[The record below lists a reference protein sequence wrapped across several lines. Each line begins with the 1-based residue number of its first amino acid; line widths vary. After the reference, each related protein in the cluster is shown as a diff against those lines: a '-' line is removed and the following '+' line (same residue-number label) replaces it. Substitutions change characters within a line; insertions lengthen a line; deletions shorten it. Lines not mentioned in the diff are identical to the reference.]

1 MSGGAGAAA
10 EPYVK
15 PDRRESAKRILNL
28 DWDFAVYVDPVE
40 EAARA
45 SGMSYAK
52 AKRQALER
60 IKAFEVLAGNDPR
73 PLLVMRECGWCE
85 GTDDALL
92 SSTLD
97 NEMTILLSNWFHTVK
112 LPNHV
117 LEADHEFR
125 KLFDDNSP
133 AHLFVSATDG
143 SGIVHLNGQQSQSQM
158 WDAML
163 GILDES
169 FDGDAKRTVQSLQK
183 VLDKLDMADEETELL
198 QARFDDALERK
209 GPRSTKFKKAKKD
222 LDKAVAKQKKL
233 VGEIDE
239 LKGSLSP
246 QSSRETR

>member
-1 MSGGAGAAA
+1 VGGGAGNAA

-15 PDRRESAKRILNL
+15 PERGESAKKILNL

-45 SGMSYAK
+45 AGRSFAK
-52 AKRQALER
+52 AKRQALQR
-60 IKAFEVLAGNDPR
+60 VKAFEVLAGDDPR
-73 PLLVMRECGWCE
+73 PLLVLRECGWCE

-117 LEADHEFR
+117 LEADHSFR

-133 AHLFVSATDG
+133 AHLFVSANDG
-143 SGIVHLNGQQSQSQM
+143 GGIVHLDGQQSRSQL
-158 WDAML
+158 WDSML

-169 FDGDAKRTVQSLQK
+169 FYGDAKETVQSLQK
-183 VLDKLDMADEETELL
+183 VLDKLDMADEQTDLL
-198 QARFDDALERK
+198 QARFDDTLEKK

-222 LDKAVAKQKKL
+222 LAKAVENQKRLKR
-233 VGEIDE
+233 EIEE
-239 LKGSLSP
+239 LKDSLSP
-246 QSSRETR
+246 LSGHETR